1 MNFKKKFNTGK
12 VQLGTWLTIPSSA
25 VAEIICQ
32 AGFDWVAI
40 DMEHSSM
47 TTSDAEQLIRVIDLS
62 GKTPLVRLSSNDEVL
77 IKKVMDA
84 GAHGIIVPMTNSL
97 KDVNHAYESMH
108 YPPLG
113 KRGVG
118 LARAQNYG
126 ASFKDYWKWVANE
139 SILIVQ
145 IEHKDAVANLD
156 EIFSSGKIDGYIIGP
171 YDLSASLGIP
181 GQFDHPDLQRA
192 LKYIEDKADEYK
204 IPKGIHIVEMDQN
217 LLKDKMDLGY
227 KVIAYGVDF
236 RVLDVSFKK
245 AMMTFEELGKGK

>member
-192 LKYIEDKADEYK
+192 LKHIEDKADEYK